1 MIQSVM
7 GKAMYK
13 GRAKTLSAFDSKSF
27 YTIFV
32 RGCGIIPAGKIQ
44 DPKIAYWLLDPGA
57 KEKNLH
63 GMVHNYLPTEG
74 GILEGKKDSI
84 SYAVKSF
91 FKPKAVTILQ
101 RNILFDQVCQW
112 IVEGQWFTLI
122 TMI

>member
-1 MIQSVM
+1 M
-7 GKAMYK
+7 GNAIYK

-27 YTIFV
+27 YTTFV

-74 GILEGKKDSI
+74 GILEGKKEIFLKLKD
-84 SYAVKSF
+84 AM
-91 FKPKAVTILQ
+91 ILQ
-101 RNILFDQVCQW
+101 RNILTKFVN
-112 IVEGQWFTLI
+112 EL
-122 TMI
+122 

>member
-13 GRAKTLSAFDSKSF
+13 GRAKTLSAIDSKSF

-101 RNILFDQVCQW
+101 RNILFDQVCQ
-112 IVEGQWFTLI
+112 
-122 TMI
+122 